1 MPSFQTRFG
10 VAASLQ
16 VHVLPFPLKAGL
28 GRGQLAAAACESS
41 AQMGAPNVR
50 MRPFRPGFA
59 ARQCLLVI
67 PRLFR
72 TTAPVLAQAS
82 GISPKAT
89 AKSQILA
96 PHLCQG
102 RAPCG
107 HSTQHPIARVKAR
120 ARARAVQLC
129 ATPAGLQYLP
139 RPAFPR
145 HLKRP
150 FPTRFGAASRSR
162 VHALAPAPSFFG
174 AGLAR
179 NKCLHFRRGSALQL
193 DCKCMVFPFR

>member
-1 MPSFQTRFG
+1 M
-10 VAASLQ
+10 Q
-16 VHVLPFPLKAGL
+16 VRVLPFPLKAGP

-41 AQMGAPNVR
+41 AQMGAPNAR
-50 MRPFRPGFA
+50 MRPFRPGFP

-67 PRLFR
+67 PSLFR

-107 HSTQHPIARVKAR
+107 HSIQHPIARVKAR
-120 ARARAVQLC
+120 ARARAVQPC
-129 ATPAGLQYLP
+129 ATPGRIAILAPPGLSTAPQTPISDPVWRGIAIQGARAGLS
-139 RPAFPR
+139 
-145 HLKRP
+145 
-150 FPTRFGAASRSR
+150 AASRGQPAAAARES
-162 VHALAPAPSFFG
+162 LAQFSKPRA
-174 AGLAR
+174 A
-179 NKCLHFRRGSALQL
+179 RRG
-193 DCKCMVFPFR
+193 